1 MDLLTFACVAL
12 MQIFTLDLLQNKN
25 QVFSDTA
32 INVAQK
38 QSDRAIY
45 LGAQRETGKTFLK

>member
-12 MQIFTLDLLQNKN
+12 MWIFTLDLLQNKN
-25 QVFSDTA
+25 QVFSNTA

-38 QSDRAIY
+38 QSDGAIF
-45 LGAQRETGKTFLK
+45 LGAQRETGKTF